1 MTTKKN
7 TPAKKKAT
15 TEEVEIESTLD
26 AEETVEAVGEILNS
40 IIEDAG
46 GRGSTNPF
54 DPIQ

>member
-1 MTTKKN
+1 MTTKKK

-26 AEETVEAVGEILNS
+26 AEETVEAVGEVLNS
-40 IIEDAG
+40 IIEEAS

-54 DPIQ
+54 DPAQ